1 MRAKIILLLVLLILF
16 TIFVSK
22 NTQEV
27 DVWFFFWPINI
38 SKIVLLIL
46 TLVIG
51 VIIGLLTSSFFN
63 KAKGK
68 KSETSLDESNSSEK
82 KM

>member
-51 VIIGLLTSSFFN
+51 VIIGLLTSSFFY
-63 KAKGK
+63 KGK
-68 KSETSLDESNSSEK
+68 EKESGTPLDESNSSEK